1 VSTLLSILLKQRTGA
16 LLVGGTLAAV
26 AFLLML
32 PSVAEAQE
40 EQQQQEV
47 QQQTISVEGA
57 QQPAHELAGRL
68 VVAPGDSLW
77 SISHQRLHPN
87 ATTQQISNEAGRIYE
102 LNRSRIGDD
111 PSLIFPGQELLAP
124 PAATPTT
131 VTTPTTAAAPATV
144 AGEPAPVAERAS
156 EAVEEEPAVLPE
168 LPQMEADPESYKT
181 SAEASTEAY
190 YFIGLEGRVLGAA
203 AAGVGVG
210 MTMLALVL
218 ALVLAIVKARRT
230 SVKRSVDDPTAA
242 GGVPVGGY
250 GRNSENYAHLAK
262 DCGSTAS
269 TSERDSDSEEE
280 NNQELSNAQ
289 GGRTRVGF
297 GTNPG
302 DGAHHGR

>member
-1 VSTLLSILLKQRTGA
+1 VSTLLSIRLKQRTGA

-40 EQQQQEV
+40 EQQEV

-57 QQPAHELAGRL
+57 QPAHEPAERL

-77 SISHQRLHPN
+77 SISQQRLHPN

-111 PSLIFPGQELLAP
+111 PNLIFPGQELLAP
-124 PAATPTT
+124 PAATPTS
-131 VTTPTTAAAPATV
+131 AAPPATMAV
-144 AGEPAPVAERAS
+144 EPAPVAERAS
-156 EAVEEEPAVLPE
+156 EPVEQEPAVLPE
-168 LPQMEADPESYKT
+168 LPQMEAEPAAYTT
-181 SAEASTEAY
+181 SAESSTESY
-190 YFIGLEGRVLGAA
+190 YFIGVERRVLGAA
-203 AAGVGVG
+203 AAGVGAV
-210 MTMLALVL
+210 MTML

-230 SVKRSVDDPTAA
+230 SVKRGVEDPTA

-250 GRNSENYAHLAK
+250 GRNSENYAHLAEGF
-262 DCGSTAS
+262 GSTAP
-269 TSERDSDSEEE
+269 TSQRDPDAEVE

-289 GGRTRVGF
+289 GGGPRVGF

-302 DGAHHGR
+302 DRARSGR

>member
-1 VSTLLSILLKQRTGA
+1 LSIRLKHRA
-16 LLVGGTLAAV
+16 KVLAAIAALGAVV
-26 AFLLML
+26 ALVVL

-40 EQQQQEV
+40 QQQEV

-57 QQPAHELAGRL
+57 QPAHELAERL

-77 SISHQRLHPN
+77 SISQQRLHPN
-87 ATTQQISNEAGRIYE
+87 ATTQQIMNEAGRIYE
-102 LNRSRIGDD
+102 LNQSRIGDD
-111 PSLIFPGQELLAP
+111 PNLIFPGQELLVP

-131 VTTPTTAAAPATV
+131 AATAPTMAEPTTV
-144 AGEPAPVAERAS
+144 AV
-156 EAVEEEPAVLPE
+156 VEEEPAVLPE
-168 LPQMEADPESYKT
+168 LPQMEAEPAAHTT
-181 SAEASTEAY
+181 SAESSTESSTESY
-190 YFIGLEGRVLGAA
+190 YFIGVEGRVLGAA

-218 ALVLAIVKARRT
+218 AIVKARRT
-230 SVKRSVDDPTAA
+230 SVKRGVEDPTA

-262 DCGSTAS
+262 DFGSTAP
-269 TSERDSDSEEE
+269 TSERDSDSEE

-289 GGRTRVGF
+289 GGGPRVGF

-302 DGAHHGR
+302 NRARSGR

>member
-1 VSTLLSILLKQRTGA
+1 MSTLSSIRLKHRA
-16 LLVGGTLAAV
+16 KVLAALAALGAVV
-26 AFLLML
+26 ALVVL

-40 EQQQQEV
+40 QQQEV

-57 QQPAHELAGRL
+57 QPAHEPAERL

-77 SISHQRLHPN
+77 SISQQRLHPN

-144 AGEPAPVAERAS
+144 AGEPAPIAERAS

-230 SVKRSVDDPTAA
+230 SVKRGVEDPTAW
-242 GGVPVGGY
+242 GVPVGGY
-250 GRNSENYAHLAK
+250 GRNSENYAPLPNGF
-262 DCGSTAS
+262 GSTAP
-269 TSERDSDSEEE
+269 TSVRDSDSEEE
-280 NNQELSNAQ
+280 NNQELSDAQ
-289 GGRTRVGF
+289 GGGPQVGVRTK
-297 GTNPG
+297 PG
-302 DGAHHGR
+302 DGAGGGR

>member
-1 VSTLLSILLKQRTGA
+1 MSTLLSIRLKHRSKVLA
-16 LLVGGTLAAV
+16 AIAALAAV
-26 AFLLML
+26 VALVVL

-40 EQQQQEV
+40 QQQQQQEV

-124 PAATPTT
+124 PAATPTM

-218 ALVLAIVKARRT
+218 AIVKARST
-230 SVKRSVDDPTAA
+230 SVKRGVDDPTAA

-262 DCGSTAS
+262 DFGSTAS